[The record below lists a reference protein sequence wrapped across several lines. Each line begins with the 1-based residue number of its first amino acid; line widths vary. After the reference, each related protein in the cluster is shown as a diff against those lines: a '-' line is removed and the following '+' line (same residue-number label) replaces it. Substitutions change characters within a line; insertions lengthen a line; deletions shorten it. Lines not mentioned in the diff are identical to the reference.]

1 MLNMLNVELVQAKTN
16 TNNCVQYTTD
26 HVLP

>member
-1 MLNMLNVELVQAKTN
+1 MLNMLNVELVEAKTN